1 MAWRDDARGHL
12 DICRALARKIMHAP
26 TKHALASIRRG
37 QAPIVPPRITRMT
50 VCDRCV
56 DSPTD
61 ASARP
66 AAADTSAAGE
76 NGGDGDS
83 SDGNDG
89 MDIVHSMVYHYHGLP
104 AGFGIY
110 DEDDDD
116 DEGGEEDDEDDEDG
130 EEEEDEEEDD
140 EGDADDGHGGTAE

>member
-1 MAWRDDARGHL
+1 
-12 DICRALARKIMHAP
+12 
-26 TKHALASIRRG
+26 
-37 QAPIVPPRITRMT
+37 MT
-50 VCDRCV
+50 V
-56 DSPTD
+56 
-61 ASARP
+61 ASEVQSRGVRLP
-66 AAADTSAAGE
+66 KYRFQWK

-116 DEGGEEDDEDDEDG
+116 DEGEEEDDEDDEDG